1 MEEFMKEKTITN
13 QILKYL
19 KTEPECFAFK
29 EHGGLYGV
37 SGLPDIICC
46 YKGKF
51 MAFEVKTEKGKLSKL
66 QEITIKRINEAGG
79 MAFKVT
85 SLQEVKDVLKG
96 VMPEK

>member
-1 MEEFMKEKTITN
+1 MKEKTITN

-79 MAFKVT
+79 MAVKVT

>member
-1 MEEFMKEKTITN
+1 MKEKTITN

-29 EHGGLYGV
+29 EHGGIYGV

-51 MAFEVKTEKGKLSKL
+51 MAFEIKTPQGKLSKL

-79 MAFKVT
+79 IAVKVT

-96 VMPEK
+96 VMPER